1 MTPNPEVGASDEE
14 ARKIS
19 AASFA
24 SSASSSSSV
33 QQEVS
38 DLRRQVRLL
47 KKQQQAEQER
57 RESFEYYA
65 HPTERRTLL
74 PLANGKFSD
83 GVEDQEGGARALE
96 GEGEASGS
104 SRKSS
109 AEREPLP
116 PQKDGGKSSNF

>member
-24 SSASSSSSV
+24 SSTSSSSSV

-74 PLANGKFSD
+74 PLAIGKCSE
-83 GVEDQEGGARALE
+83 GVEDQEGWAKALE
-96 GEGEASGS
+96 GEEARGS